1 MDATKAR
8 PGREQSMVTMRARVR
23 RPLTEQTLRIMQE
36 QGLIDA
42 VIAKRLGISRQAVS
56 SARKRWN
63 LGEGVKKR
71 DVPPEL
77 RSVADWE

>member
-1 MDATKAR
+1 M
-8 PGREQSMVTMRARVR
+8 EQ
-23 RPLTEQTLRIMQE
+23 

-63 LGEGVKKR
+63 LPKGVRKR
-71 DVPPEL
+71 DVPPEV
-77 RSVADWE
+77 SENYKAED

>member
-1 MDATKAR
+1 MSQR
-8 PGREQSMVTMRARVR
+8 VLGRM
-23 RPLTEQTLRIMQE
+23 PLTEQRLKSMEQ

-63 LGEGVKKR
+63 LPKGVRKR
-71 DVPPEL
+71 DVPPEVSGVD
-77 RSVADWE
+77 RAED